1 MIILNP
7 KYVSWEW
14 GSGGW
19 VRATELHIPLRDF
32 KKTRQTLFL
41 ALKFSKSIN
50 GDKTH
55 ANTDKEKRPK
65 KKKNCIKS
73 RIKNILTR
81 KID

>member
-1 MIILNP
+1 MWVGNGVVGGGGRRELLN
-7 KYVSWEW
+7 YI
-14 GSGGW
+14 
-19 VRATELHIPLRDF
+19 IPLRD
-32 KKTRQTLFL
+32 KKTRKSWFL

-55 ANTDKEKRPK
+55 ANTYKEKRQK
-65 KKKNCIKS
+65 KKKKKCIKS